1 MFSFETVQARLLAAG
16 ALPEALDACLAAFEW
31 AGRVADWFAGLG
43 SAHFATWMSV
53 AAPTSEGMHAIG
65 FAPSMPGT
73 AAGLAG
79 PGDLTGVA
87 EAEAAAM
94 VAALAAA
101 LQECLRVAA
110 GVAGEPGDVAA
121 CVRAA
126 AAAAEIGE
134 LFAAV

>member
-43 SAHFATWMSV
+43 SAHF
-53 AAPTSEGMHAIG
+53 EGMHAIG

-126 AAAAEIGE
+126 VAAAEIGE